1 MLPVASSSHFLMQEA
16 KALLTRLDRV
26 QPFSSTMPSTSSA
39 ALPRAAFSRIE
50 QQLIHERRQL
60 RQRVLAY
67 MQWLRS
73 PEGQR
78 APTTHQQ
85 RRFTLLRMMFNAA
98 LDQVDIFADVL
109 NQRSEGEAGSWL
121 SGLDVAAAEALT
133 LSDRFFDPPPLVT
146 YLDRGHG
153 AAIRRART
161 RLPGGGPN
169 PVAIIR
175 LPRERMVGSAVGSS
189 LVHEVGHQGA
199 ALLDLVPSLR
209 AMMQPVIRRAG
220 AAAPAWVLWDRWI
233 SEIVAD
239 YWSVGKLGIASSLG
253 LIGVLSLP
261 RAFVFR
267 IALDDPH
274 PVPWVRARLS
284 CAMGHALYPD
294 PQWPRLSELWQELY
308 PAADLSE
315 RQLRLLRLLESTMP
329 ELVARLLDH
338 RPAALWGK
346 SLREVMPLAV
356 RRPARLRAVL
366 RTFRASPRRMCSAP
380 PTLVMAVLGQ
390 GRWDGA
396 VSPEFESNT
405 LARLLGHW
413 ALRRALPGERLATE
427 CGQALSLASAA

>member
-1 MLPVASSSHFLMQEA
+1 
-16 KALLTRLDRV
+16 
-26 QPFSSTMPSTSSA
+26 
-39 ALPRAAFSRIE
+39 
-50 QQLIHERRQL
+50 
-60 RQRVLAY
+60 
-67 MQWLRS
+67 
-73 PEGQR
+73 
-78 APTTHQQ
+78 
-85 RRFTLLRMMFNAA
+85 
-98 LDQVDIFADVL
+98 
-109 NQRSEGEAGSWL
+109 EGEAGSWL

-366 RTFRASPRRMCSAP
+366 RTF
-380 PTLVMAVLGQ
+380 
-390 GRWDGA
+390 
-396 VSPEFESNT
+396 
-405 LARLLGHW
+405 
-413 ALRRALPGERLATE
+413 
-427 CGQALSLASAA
+427 